1 METGTV
7 YADVLALINFSMD
20 FAALKITSSVL
31 RLRPKL
37 RKTVSGAA
45 AGAFYS
51 FAVLFSGLGGFWQ
64 IPADAAAAMLIC
76 LIVYGVRDR
85 FRWLLA
91 SAVFFTVGFI
101 MGGVMTALYS
111 RFGGY
116 GEYLSDGGSAVLA
129 EGAVDGA
136 AFVALCVASVAIAS
150 ATGRVIAFARRKKG
164 CTLDVFCCGKKAR
177 LYCVCDSGNF
187 AREPVSGSPVIFLC
201 ESSAVFLP
209 DGVLRYMKSGDA
221 EGCENKNAL
230 CAVPVSTVDGGSL
243 KFAVR
248 CESVKGERGEEYC
261 AVLALSTS
269 VPPGADGIAPAVMP
283 EARKKDMQSRRRDI

>member
-20 FAALKITSSVL
+20 FAALKITSSIL

-37 RKTVSGAA
+37 GKSVSGAA
-45 AGAFYS
+45 VGASYS

-64 IPADAAAAMLIC
+64 IPIDAAAALLIC
-76 LIVYGVRDR
+76 LIVYGARDV

-91 SAVFFTVGFI
+91 SAMFFTVGFI

-116 GEYLSDGGSAVLA
+116 GEYLSEGGGVMFA
-129 EGAVDGA
+129 EGAVDGVT
-136 AFVALCVASVAIAS
+136 FVILCVASVAVAS
-150 ATGRVIAFARRKKG
+150 ATGRVISHVRRKKG
-164 CTLDVFCCGKKAR
+164 CTLDVFCCGRKAR
-177 LYCVCDSGNF
+177 LVCVCDSGNL
-187 AREPVSGSPVIFLC
+187 AREPVSGLPVIFLC
-201 ESSAVFLP
+201 ESSAAFLP

-221 EGCENKNAL
+221 EECENKNAL
-230 CAVPVSTVDGGSL
+230 CAVPVSTVEGGTL

-248 CESVKGERGEEYC
+248 CESVAGKRGEEYS
-261 AVLALSTS
+261 AVLALSAS

-283 EARKKDMQSRRRDI
+283 EVRKNYRQSLRRDI